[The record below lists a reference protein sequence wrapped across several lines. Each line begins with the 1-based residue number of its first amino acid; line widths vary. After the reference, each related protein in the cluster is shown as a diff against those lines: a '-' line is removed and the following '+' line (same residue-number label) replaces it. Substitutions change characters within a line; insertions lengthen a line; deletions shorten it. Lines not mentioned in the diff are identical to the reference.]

1 MQAKT
6 KTKKQHIMA
15 RIEYI
20 KIPKGIT
27 TKIWQVITCRAQEEL
42 RTDYSKLT
50 YYKQKQLMP

>member
-1 MQAKT
+1 
-6 KTKKQHIMA
+6 MA